1 MKNDKFKDTL
11 KKHFNKKGTYA
22 FIVGN
27 GINRAYT
34 RKSKEN
40 KTDSTEGNSWI
51 DLLGKLIEFTVPN
64 ESKKTL
70 IDLVSNFSKRCSL
83 LEIYDFINSAELH
96 EEKEFRDCLIGLIE
110 EIYPVEN
117 IDDITQ
123 FRNALIKANYP
134 ILTTNYDK
142 RFDTNLTCVS
152 LPSQNIRMPYRY
164 PWNYCYINEVEIKK
178 SDLESFDPLTQFT
191 VWHINGTVD
200 KKYSIRLGIDDYAGL
215 FARER
220 KFYVGGN
227 QHGKNQSFSTK
238 NTWLDVFYKKP
249 LCIVGLELGK
259 DEVFL
264 RHLLMKRYNWH
275 KKENHKNTP
284 KDIYIC
290 TSEDTGPVDF
300 LKLLGFEIISTN
312 DERNFKDMYDDIVNA
327 LYEIK

>member
-11 KKHFNKKGTYA
+11 KKHFNKKGSYA

-27 GINRAYT
+27 GINRAY
-34 RKSKEN
+34 SN
-40 KTDSTEGNSWI
+40 DNSWI
-51 DLLGKLIEFTVPN
+51 DLLGKLIEFPVPN

-83 LEIYDFINSAELH
+83 LEIYDIINFYAEI
-96 EEKEFRDCLIGLIE
+96 EEKEFRDYLVSLIE
-110 EIYPVEN
+110 ETYPVEN
-117 IDDITQ
+117 IYDITQ

-142 RFDTNLTCVS
+142 RFDTDLTCVS
-152 LPSQNIRMPYRY
+152 LPSQIRMPYRY
-164 PWNYCYINEVEIKK
+164 PWNYCYINDGKIKK
-178 SDLESFDPLTQFT
+178 SDLKSFNPLTQFA

-220 KFYVGGN
+220 KFYPGSDN
-227 QHGKNQSFSTK
+227 YEKNHPKPTK

-264 RHLLMKRYNWH
+264 RHLLMKRY
-275 KKENHKNTP
+275 KYRMPENYKNTDKNAS
-284 KDIYIC
+284 KDVFIC
-290 TSEDTGPVDF
+290 MNGNEDAVDF
-300 LKLLGFEIISTN
+300 LKLLKFEIISA
-312 DERNFKDMYDDIVNA
+312 EYAKPCNFVKMYNTIAETLN
-327 LYEIK
+327 EIK